1 MYSMC
6 KMRFGQR
13 YLVQKNIIPQGVFH
27 LERLQGSFSNLRFM
41 HRHADSDLSNMLASS
56 APPPDL
62 LKIDCF
68 QSHVEHY
75 NKKAAKDT

>member
-1 MYSMC
+1 
-6 KMRFGQR
+6 
-13 YLVQKNIIPQGVFH
+13 
-27 LERLQGSFSNLRFM
+27 M

-75 NKKAAKDT
+75 NKKAAKDTQPNTCRRISKIQISIMSMSSETPLLTPPLSSAFVIR